1 MPYPVEINDA
11 PALLT
16 RHHTAADFAGMIVD
30 QFDEMLRQSAQQ
42 PLVCA
47 ISLHTPVVGQPF
59 RLAQLRRALQ
69 HVRAHADSAH
79 VWFTR
84 PSEIA
89 AHVASLPHGIVPGS
103 ET

>member
-1 MPYPVEINDA
+1 M
-11 PALLT
+11 
-16 RHHTAADFAGMIVD
+16 VD
-30 QFDEMLRQSAQQ
+30 QFDETRRQSARQ

-47 ISLHTPVVGQPF
+47 ISLLTPVVGQPF

-69 HVRAHADSAH
+69 HIRMHVNSWH

-84 PSEIA
+84 PGEIA
-89 AHVASLPHGIVPGS
+89 DSVVSLPRGVVASS

>member
-1 MPYPVEINDA
+1 M
-11 PALLT
+11 
-16 RHHTAADFAGMIVD
+16 DFAGLIVD
-30 QFDEMLRQSAQQ
+30 QFDEMLRQSARQ

-69 HVRAHADSAH
+69 HIRMHVDSAH

-84 PSEIA
+84 PGEIA
-89 AHVASLPHGIVPGS
+89 DHVVSLPRGVVPGW

>member
-1 MPYPVEINDA
+1 
-11 PALLT
+11 
-16 RHHTAADFAGMIVD
+16 MIVD
-30 QFDEMLRQSAQQ
+30 QFDEMLRQSARQ

-69 HVRAHADSAH
+69 HVRTHADNAQA
-79 VWFTR
+79 WFTR
-84 PSEIA
+84 PGEIA
-89 AHVASLPHGIVPGS
+89 AHVASLPRGVVPGS